1 MAMYLADVLGKIFKK
16 IFPKKPEEN
25 KKFDFYTKD
34 VLKRDDCIIGDYTY
48 GKPEILEWGENKKL
62 YIGKYC
68 SIASKV
74 KIFLGGNHRIDW
86 ITTYPFNIINDD
98 FPNAINITGHP
109 ASKGDVVIGN
119 DVWIGYGATILSG
132 ITIGD
137 GAVIGAYTLVSKN
150 VEPYTIVVGN
160 PMVVVRKRFDEEV
173 INKLLK
179 LKWWNW
185 DNKKINDNIKTLCS
199 NDLNKIDALLN

>member
-1 MAMYLADVLGKIFKK
+1 MAMYLADVLGKIYKK
-16 IFPKKPEEN
+16 IFSRKPEVN

-34 VLKRDDCIIGDYTY
+34 VLKRNDCIVGEYTY

-68 SIASKV
+68 SIASNV

-98 FPNAINITGHP
+98 FPNACEIKGHP
-109 ASKGDVVIGN
+109 ASNGDVVIGN

-132 ITIGD
+132 VTIGD
-137 GAVIGAYTLVSKN
+137 GAVIGAHTLVSKN
-150 VEPYTIVVGN
+150 IAPYTIVVGN
-160 PMVVVRKRFDEEV
+160 PMMVVKKRFTDDV
-173 INKLLK
+173 IDKLLK

-185 DNKKINDNIKTLCS
+185 ENKKINENIKILCS